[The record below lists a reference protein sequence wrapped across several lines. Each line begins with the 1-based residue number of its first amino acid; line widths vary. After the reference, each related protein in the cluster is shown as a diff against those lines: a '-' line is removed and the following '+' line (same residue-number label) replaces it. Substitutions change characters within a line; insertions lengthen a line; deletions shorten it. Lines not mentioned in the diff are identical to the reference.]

1 MGREVT
7 ILENATIKELIRQH
21 GKDKIN
27 TLTKYP
33 SILTLHKLGERGKL
47 LNELT
52 TPLEGEQLFATEKI
66 DGTNVRIICLGDE
79 YLVGSREFI
88 LHYCNDLFYDL
99 TQGIVD
105 GLKQLQVKIP
115 ATSCLTVIYGELFGG
130 KTSANA
136 RWYGTGKIGFRM
148 FDVAE
153 YEDLSVLNESREAI
167 SHWREHETE
176 AGIVYGQKFLTRKDI
191 AARFPELPLVPEVNF
206 EITGWSHAEV
216 LESLKRFVPSTKVAL
231 TENALGKA
239 EGIVLRNEARTKIV
253 KARFEDYERTLKK

>member
-88 LHYCNDLFYDL
+88 LHYCNDLFYYL

-115 ATSCLTVIYGELFGG
+115 STSCLTVIYGELFG
-130 KTSANA
+130 
-136 RWYGTGKIGFRM
+136 
-148 FDVAE
+148 
-153 YEDLSVLNESREAI
+153 
-167 SHWREHETE
+167 
-176 AGIVYGQKFLTRKDI
+176 
-191 AARFPELPLVPEVNF
+191 
-206 EITGWSHAEV
+206 
-216 LESLKRFVPSTKVAL
+216 
-231 TENALGKA
+231 
-239 EGIVLRNEARTKIV
+239 
-253 KARFEDYERTLKK
+253 

>member
-1 MGREVT
+1 M
-7 ILENATIKELIRQH
+7 IKELIRQH

-33 SILTLHKLGERGKL
+33 SILTLHKLGEREKL
-47 LNELT
+47 TNELT

-79 YLVGSREFI
+79 YLIGSREFI
-88 LHYCNDLFYDL
+88 LHFCHDLYYDL

-105 GLKQLQVKIP
+105 GLKELQVKFP
-115 ATSCLTVIYGELFGG
+115 STTHLSVIYGELFGG

-136 RWYGTGKIGFRM
+136 KWYGMGKIGFRV

-153 YEDLSVLNESREAI
+153 YDDLSVLNESREAI

-176 AGIVYGQKFLTRKDI
+176 TGIVYGQKFLTRKNI
-191 AARFPELPLVPEVNF
+191 TARFSELQLVPEVNF
-206 EITGWSHAEV
+206 EFTGLGHAEI
-216 LESLKRFVPSTKVAL
+216 LESLKRFIPSTKVAL

-239 EGIVLRNEARTKIV
+239 EGIVLRNEERKKIV
-253 KARFEDYERTLKK
+253 KVRFEDYERTLKK